1 MQNRKKNYNTTLN
14 EREVFFVLRSFF
26 FFVFVLGPKVKKAV
40 YIRDVWYEPFAK
52 IYKI

>member
-1 MQNRKKNYNTTLN
+1 MK
-14 EREVFFVLRSFF
+14 ERFFFVLRSFF
-26 FFVFVLGPKVKKAV
+26 CVFVLGPKVKKAV